1 MGCVFEL
8 RAFGR
13 LMPRAVSV
21 GLAVGC
27 LIGQHVG
34 RWLDDA
40 ACLYA
45 KFLSIHRKKLVP
57 ADKTFDE
64 SKEIWPMS
72 QVPLENVRDSHK
84 IPSKNVGVSHKAPG
98 KNVGARGR
106 GAGASQAFRFSGT
119 SARALVGAC
128 EWLFQLA
135 GIPQLSL
142 IRYRFPVAGGLGRCA
157 GRAAVARPY
166 ACARERFAKAYGC
179 VKGCAVWE

>member
-1 MGCVFEL
+1 M
-8 RAFGR
+8 
-13 LMPRAVSV
+13 
-21 GLAVGC
+21 
-27 LIGQHVG
+27 
-34 RWLDDA
+34 
-40 ACLYA
+40 
-45 KFLSIHRKKLVP
+45 
-57 ADKTFDE
+57 FDS

-72 QVPLENVRDSHK
+72 QVPLENVGVSHK
-84 IPSKNVGVSHKAPG
+84 VPSKNVGISHKAPG
-98 KNVGARGR
+98 KNVGAREQDA
-106 GAGASQAFRFSGT
+106 GAGQAFRFSGIST
-119 SARALVGAC
+119 RALVGAC